1 MNHTVKIQHK
11 ALGVITQE
19 NFNDEIQFK
28 IFLQSIHGCL
38 KSKSDL
44 DFFNGKNFLLHVP
57 FEILKESVINTYLES
72 ITLTEKMMNG
82 SLIEK

>member
-11 ALGVITQE
+11 ALGVISQE